1 MKSVLDIDELV
12 KLAWQRGGSSSR
24 RAAARRPDLA
34 VAIGD
39 PGEKDVLTLDPDLP
53 DMEIATQLFLNGC
66 LLDWEIFFPDD
77 QGTLITLNPYPFAHT
92 AHWIP
97 A

>member
-1 MKSVLDIDELV
+1 
-12 KLAWQRGGSSSR
+12 
-24 RAAARRPDLA
+24 
-34 VAIGD
+34 
-39 PGEKDVLTLDPDLP
+39 
-53 DMEIATQLFLNGC
+53 MEIATQLFLNGC

>member
-1 MKSVLDIDELV
+1 
-12 KLAWQRGGSSSR
+12 LAREDFFRQVFTGQVIIGS
-24 RAAARRPDLA
+24 AAARRTDLA